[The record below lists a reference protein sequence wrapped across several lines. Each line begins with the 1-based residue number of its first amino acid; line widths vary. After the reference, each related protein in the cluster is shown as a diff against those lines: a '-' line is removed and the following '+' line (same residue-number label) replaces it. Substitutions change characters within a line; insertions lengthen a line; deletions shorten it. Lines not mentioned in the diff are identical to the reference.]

1 MKTAEEF
8 LKAKGLDFGKKVT
21 QNIGGEF
28 FAEIPLI
35 EWMGEFAT
43 ERDAEIKALVDEMI
57 EEAKKDDFAHKQ
69 TGMLYCDKTMGKI
82 QALTEL
88 KEKL

>member
-1 MKTAEEF
+1 MKTEELWDENKNDSWVMYKKDF
-8 LKAKGLDFGKKVT
+8 MFCLEEKGAG
-21 QNIGGEF
+21 
-28 FAEIPLI
+28 
-35 EWMGEFAT
+35 
-43 ERDAEIKALVDEMI
+43 IKALVDEMI

>member
-1 MKTAEEF
+1 MKTEELWDENKHDSWVMYKKDF
-8 LKAKGLDFGKKVT
+8 VFCLKEK
-21 QNIGGEF
+21 
-28 FAEIPLI
+28 
-35 EWMGEFAT
+35 
-43 ERDAEIKALVDEMI
+43 DAEIKALVDEMI